1 MRTRA
6 RVLVV
11 CVPAVA
17 CSMWTVFAGKDLNWD
32 LLNYH
37 YYLPFELVAGRV
49 EQDFFAAGAQSYL
62 NPIGYLPFYLM
73 VTSGW
78 HSVLASIVLAVAHS
92 TSIALL
98 YLLAHRLF
106 AHLPPRERIILSC
119 LAAAIGCATGVFWPT
134 VGSSFLDP
142 LLVPLMLGGVLLLLD
157 GDRNPVRRAA
167 LAGALFGA
175 AAALKYSNAI
185 FALAGFP
192 IVLAVSGSGGG
203 ARLRASL
210 AYIAGGA
217 LAVGVFAG
225 PWLVLMYRDYGNPV
239 FPLLNAWFHSPYA
252 PPFNIGSERFAL
264 EDWLSAFSFPFR
276 MAVLHRDLYAE
287 VFAPDIRFAMLA
299 VAAVALSAI
308 AAARRAPPS
317 RCFQAADWR
326 CLAFFGVGVLL
337 WLATSA
343 NARYGMVLLLLVG
356 VCLARMIER
365 LLAPAAARIA
375 LVVLLAVQAATT
387 VLSSPPRWY
396 VADAWSEHWLPYLAP
411 AQALK
416 EPALYLTLETN
427 SMAVLAPFVHPASSF
442 VNFRGQ
448 FSLSPDSPRLAQLLE
463 RHRGH
468 VRALGRALAPERG
481 KPRENEVKA
490 YDDTLLRIGYRLDTE
505 DCFTIAWRPDDED
518 AISRAANL
526 LARTPPTNEPL
537 SVASCGLRPAT
548 RDPAEVARER
558 RFSAIFDRME
568 KACPRYFHGQ
578 SALTEPLGG
587 GWSRN
592 YAGLD
597 ARLEA
602 YGDRVLLN
610 RYRAGT
616 LIYLGRPTDWEG
628 DSPVPAPCVE
638 GKQGQRAADR

>member
-1 MRTRA
+1 
-6 RVLVV
+6 
-11 CVPAVA
+11 
-17 CSMWTVFAGKDLNWD
+17 
-32 LLNYH
+32 
-37 YYLPFELVAGRV
+37 
-49 EQDFFAAGAQSYL
+49 
-62 NPIGYLPFYLM
+62 
-73 VTSGW
+73 
-78 HSVLASIVLAVAHS
+78 
-92 TSIALL
+92 
-98 YLLAHRLF
+98 
-106 AHLPPRERIILSC
+106 
-119 LAAAIGCATGVFWPT
+119 
-134 VGSSFLDP
+134 
-142 LLVPLMLGGVLLLLD
+142 
-157 GDRNPVRRAA
+157 
-167 LAGALFGA
+167 
-175 AAALKYSNAI
+175 
-185 FALAGFP
+185 
-192 IVLAVSGSGGG
+192 
-203 ARLRASL
+203 
-210 AYIAGGA
+210 
-217 LAVGVFAG
+217 
-225 PWLVLMYRDYGNPV
+225 
-239 FPLLNAWFHSPYA
+239 
-252 PPFNIGSERFAL
+252 
-264 EDWLSAFSFPFR
+264 
-276 MAVLHRDLYAE
+276 
-287 VFAPDIRFAMLA
+287 
-299 VAAVALSAI
+299 
-308 AAARRAPPS
+308 
-317 RCFQAADWR
+317 
-326 CLAFFGVGVLL
+326 
-337 WLATSA
+337 
-343 NARYGMVLLLLVG
+343 
-356 VCLARMIER
+356 
-365 LLAPAAARIA
+365 
-375 LVVLLAVQAATT
+375 
-387 VLSSPPRWY
+387 
-396 VADAWSEHWLPYLAP
+396 
-411 AQALK
+411 
-416 EPALYLTLETN
+416 
-427 SMAVLAPFVHPASSF
+427 MAVLAPFVHPASSF